1 MCLDDFPLTGE
12 GEVSI
17 VILAL
22 VQLAQVGAKAG
33 SRKIHPLE
41 VQFTILVIR
50 KELKETGPRIR

>member
-1 MCLDDFPLTGE
+1 MCLDDFPLAGE

-17 VILAL
+17 VVLAL